1 MGASTRIK
9 DQGGQSMMRTF
20 LLVAFLLGGVIAS
33 DVDGIAGLTPTS
45 TQTGQLKE
53 NQKFLFGP
61 TETKCARHVICKSC
75 IEDIS
80 CGWCATSGLCH
91 EGNVLG
97 SFMANC
103 SMWEFAWCSGEPC
116 MEHASC
122 DACISDPLCGW
133 CAGTQSCTEGTEKG
147 PMFGDCLADEWMG
160 EACSAAG
167 VIAARLS
174 AAQSGSNAH
183 LAAAKAAGN

>member
-1 MGASTRIK
+1 MGQTQLTMK
-9 DQGGQSMMRTF
+9 VVV
-20 LLVAFLLGGVIAS
+20 LLAVLLGAVVAS

-53 NQKFLFGP
+53 NQKFLFGA
-61 TETKCARHVICKSC
+61 TETKCARHVICKAC
-75 IEDIS
+75 VEDIS
-80 CGWCATSGLCH
+80 CGWCATSGLCYD
-91 EGNVLG
+91 GNVLG
-97 SFMANC
+97 PSMANC
-103 SMWEFAWCSGEPC
+103 SMWEFAWCSG
-116 MEHASC
+116 
-122 DACISDPLCGW
+122 
-133 CAGTQSCTEGTEKG
+133 TQSCTEGGAAG

-174 AAQSGSNAH
+174 AAQRGSNAH